1 LIKEE
6 IQKEASIKSEEI
18 NERVVDSPD
27 LKLNLEEKLN

>member
-1 LIKEE
+1 LKEEE

-27 LKLNLEEKLN
+27 LKLNSEETLN